1 MLRSTCGLMQA
12 LASRP
17 AVGAAGRAAGD
28 VKDSRQ
34 RRPTMWSV
42 HYDLSIDTARADALF
57 ASALQI
63 SDAPSAVQVKQA
75 IDAATR
81 TLGDLGCVARVAQ
94 EFGEHPEAA
103 VTRMRWAREEVACV
117 FDGSPSHPDDA
128 PRPVPP
134 AGARPAP
141 RPPGGPARQPPRRP

>member
-1 MLRSTCGLMQA
+1 
-12 LASRP
+12 
-17 AVGAAGRAAGD
+17 
-28 VKDSRQ
+28 
-34 RRPTMWSV
+34 MWSV

-94 EFGEHPEAA
+94 EFGEHPETA
-103 VTRMRWAREEVACV
+103 VTRMRWARDEVACV
-117 FDGSPSHPDDA
+117 FGGSPSDPDYA
-128 PRPVPP
+128 PRPVRPGGALP
-134 AGARPAP
+134 ANALPANALPARACPAP
-141 RPPGGPARQPPRRP
+141 RLPGDMTGPLPDRHLLLAC